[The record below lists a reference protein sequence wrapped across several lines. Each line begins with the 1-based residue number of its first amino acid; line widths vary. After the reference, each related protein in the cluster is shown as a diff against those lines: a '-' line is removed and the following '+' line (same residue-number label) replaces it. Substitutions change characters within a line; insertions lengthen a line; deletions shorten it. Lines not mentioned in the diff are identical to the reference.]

1 MSFSFYHGTKCMFF
15 DFLLNA
21 NFPNTHK
28 KFTKAKELHNYCV
41 TAEKS
46 ARTDPDKCFLN
57 LGKCLLEEN
66 GVDCS
71 NLTLENMI
79 KRCDYIKDKL
89 KFHEFRWDRNRVAHI
104 QQNVQ
109 KGKKYPPITNACYKT
124 VGLYTELCKI
134 FNHHGQKLTSDI
146 LPIGDYEVIKKVKA
160 NKFESVAGDYNY
172 ICKKSGSDID
182 AYAYVR
188 PFNSDENN
196 CRTVFNERDLEVQNF
211 FSNMR
216 GSNYIIRGNEIPTS
230 DICELRYLAY
240 EIRENTKTL
249 DMLEDELSAY
259 DVLDIISQITEGLS
273 ALSTRKI
280 NIHHR
285 GIRPSCIFVNK
296 YDDEYEAKLGCFETA
311 KIEYKE
317 REMRTVMSY
326 MVESQKNNPFIHP
339 ELVGVQT
346 ASDEEWEKGDVY
358 SLATVLLYC
367 LDKES
372 VQLDSVDSSVLLDHF
387 SDELYAKFTD
397 ILDSGSLETVP
408 NLKDFLEILEEE
420 KENLN

>member
-1 MSFSFYHGTKCMFF
+1 MFF

-57 LGKCLLEEN
+57 LGKAVEVLTKCLLEEN

-104 QQNVQ
+104 ERD
-109 KGKKYPPITNACYKT
+109 GKKKKTFPPITNACYKT

-134 FNHHGQKLTSDI
+134 FHYHGPKLTADL
-146 LPIGDYEVIKKVKA
+146 LPIGDYEVINKVNA
-160 NKFESVAGDYNY
+160 NKFESIAGDFNY

-188 PFNSDENN
+188 PFNADENN
-196 CRTVFNERDLEVQNF
+196 CRNVFNERDLEVQNF

-216 GSNYIIRGNEIPTS
+216 GSNYIIRGNAIHTTN
-230 DICELRYLAY
+230 ICELRYLAY
-240 EIRENTKTL
+240 EIRQNTKTL

-339 ELVGVQT
+339 ELVGVQS

-358 SLATVLLYC
+358 SLAAVLLYC

-372 VQLDSVDSSVLLDHF
+372 VQLGSVDSSVLLDHF
-387 SDELYAKFTD
+387 GDEFYTKLTD
-397 ILDSGSLETVP
+397 ILDTGSLETVP
-408 NLKDFLEILEEE
+408 LLKDFLEILEEE

>member
-1 MSFSFYHGTKCMFF
+1 M
-15 DFLLNA
+15 
-21 NFPNTHK
+21 
-28 KFTKAKELHNYCV
+28 
-41 TAEKS
+41 
-46 ARTDPDKCFLN
+46 
-57 LGKCLLEEN
+57 
-66 GVDCS
+66 
-71 NLTLENMI
+71 
-79 KRCDYIKDKL
+79 
-89 KFHEFRWDRNRVAHI
+89 
-104 QQNVQ
+104 
-109 KGKKYPPITNACYKT
+109 
-124 VGLYTELCKI
+124 
-134 FNHHGQKLTSDI
+134 
-146 LPIGDYEVIKKVKA
+146 
-160 NKFESVAGDYNY
+160 
-172 ICKKSGSDID
+172 
-182 AYAYVR
+182 
-188 PFNSDENN
+188 
-196 CRTVFNERDLEVQNF
+196 
-211 FSNMR
+211 
-216 GSNYIIRGNEIPTS
+216 
-230 DICELRYLAY
+230 
-240 EIRENTKTL
+240 
-249 DMLEDELSAY
+249 
-259 DVLDIISQITEGLS
+259 S

-372 VQLDSVDSSVLLDHF
+372 VQLDSVDSSVLLEHF
-387 SDELYAKFTD
+387 SEEFYAKFTD

-408 NLKDFLEILEEE
+408 NLKEFLEILEEE